1 MPWDTK
7 KNGDPLHVVDCTGVQ
22 EANRED
28 QAEADRMPEM
38 FARVSDCLPVLAIG
52 LFIDGLIFL
61 FGLVLYRI
69 FVK

>member
-1 MPWDTK
+1 MLTLTPINITVI
-7 KNGDPLHVVDCTGVQ
+7 NRTGVQ
-22 EANRED
+22 KANRED
-28 QAEADRMPEM
+28 QAEADEIPGM
-38 FARVSDCLPVLAIG
+38 FAKASDLLPVLAIG